1 MILTIPEHPDGG
13 LVADPWD
20 GVTVRVRF
28 HPPVRMPAWL
38 RAARA
43 SGWPD
48 RKRLIE
54 AERKARAAVQGEL
67 FAGMSPADDDG
78 GR

>member
-1 MILTIPEHPDGG
+1 MRLELSEHIDGG
-13 LVADPWD
+13 IVADPWE

-67 FAGMSPADDDG
+67 FGGVRDG
-78 GR
+78 E

>member
-1 MILTIPEHPDGG
+1 MTRHDLALTIPEHPQGG
-13 LVADPWD
+13 IVADPWE
-20 GVTVRVRF
+20 GVSVRVTV
-28 HPPVRMPAWL
+28 HPAPRMPAWL

-43 SGWPD
+43 PGWPE

-67 FAGMSPADDDG
+67 FG
-78 GR
+78 GAR